1 MLGAREM
8 MLFRMLH
15 ILYDFLGTVKAA
27 SHECIIRTGHVQP
40 ASFLYHLAQLP
51 QYRRKT
57 HYLVLKTPE

>member
-1 MLGAREM
+1 M

-40 ASFLYHLAQLP
+40 AKNEASFLYYLAQLP